1 MSNAPD
7 GLSVAL
13 DAVVTRFGGLLRA
26 IGRRYGLPDA
36 DADEL
41 TQEVRIRLWRAQGAG
56 ERILS
61 VTSSYVYRTATSA
74 AVDMIRRRRA
84 RKSDPVAIVPD
95 SAPGAQLPEQPSAA
109 LERSEL
115 GEQILRAIS
124 RLAPA
129 RQTAVRMHLAG
140 YPREEIAQ
148 LLGWTD
154 AKVRNLIYRGLADLR
169 GWLERE
175 GVRPEG

>member
-7 GLSVAL
+7 GISAAL

-26 IGRRYGLPDA
+26 IGRRYGLPDG

-41 TQEVRIRLWRAQGAG
+41 TQEVRIRLWQAQGAG

-84 RKSDPVAIVPD
+84 RKSDPVPIVPD
-95 SAPGAQLPEQPSAA
+95 TAPGAKLPEQPSAA
-109 LERSEL
+109 LDRSEL
-115 GEQILRAIS
+115 GAQILNAIS

-129 RQTAVRMHLAG
+129 RQAAVRMHLTG

-148 LLGWTD
+148 MLGWTD
-154 AKVRNLIYRGLADLR
+154 AKTRNLIYRGLGDLR
-169 GWLERE
+169 AILVQE